1 MKDALVS
8 ILREGGPVL
17 WALLVLA
24 LALYGLLASTWDG
37 LRRARL
43 RVLSGEGRKREA
55 AGVLPWQRGQRNRR
69 EVEREFASFELD
81 ELAWVSRRLPV
92 LAVMTAAA
100 PLLGLLGTVAGM
112 LLTFNGLAGAGGGT
126 AVDTV
131 SAGISKALVTTQAG
145 LVVAIPAA
153 FLLAL
158 LRRWTQRTQWEL
170 QRQLHSELAGTRVP
184 TRPGGDW
191 EPGGGQDARATDG
204 ATA

>member
-17 WALLVLA
+17 WALLGLA

-37 LRRARL
+37 LRRARV
-43 RVLSGEGRKREA
+43 RVLSGEGRKRED
-55 AGVLPWQRGQRNRR
+55 RSRR
-69 EVEREFASFELD
+69 QVEREFASFELD

-92 LAVMTAAA
+92 LAVMTGAA

-112 LLTFNGLAGAGGGT
+112 LITFSGLAGAGGGT

-153 FLLAL
+153 FMLAL

-170 QRQLHSELAGTRVP
+170 QRQLHAELAGTRVP
-184 TRPGGDW
+184 RRP
-191 EPGGGQDARATDG
+191 EQRAIE
-204 ATA
+204 A

>member
-1 MKDALVS
+1 MKEALVS

-17 WALLVLA
+17 WALLGLA
-24 LALYGLLASTWDG
+24 LMLYGLLASTWDG
-37 LRRARL
+37 LRRARG
-43 RVLSGEGRKREA
+43 RVFLGRRGREQA
-55 AGVLPWQRGQRNRR
+55 PGRR
-69 EVEREFASFELD
+69 ELERDFASFELD

-112 LLTFNGLAGAGGGT
+112 LITFNGLAGAGQGT
-126 AVDTV
+126 AMDTV

-158 LRRWTQRTQWEL
+158 LRRWTERTQWEL
-170 QRQLHSELAGTRVP
+170 QRQLHAEMAGAGVP
-184 TRPGGDW
+184 ARPEGGM
-191 EPGGGQDARATDG
+191 A
-204 ATA
+204 

>member
-1 MKDALVS
+1 MKEALVS
-8 ILREGGPVL
+8 ILNEGGPVL
-17 WALLVLA
+17 WALLGLA
-24 LALYGLLASTWDG
+24 LLLYGLLASTWDG

-43 RVLSGEGRKREA
+43 RVLSGEGRGRNVS
-55 AGVLPWQRGQRNRR
+55 GVLPWQIGARSRR
-69 EVEREFASFELD
+69 EVEREFASLELD

-112 LLTFNGLAGAGGGT
+112 LMTFDGLAGAGGGA

-131 SAGISKALVTTQAG
+131 SVGISKALVTTQAG

-158 LRRWTQRTQWEL
+158 LHRWTERTQWEL
-170 QRQLHSELAGTRVP
+170 QRQLHAELAGTRVP
-184 TRPGGDW
+184 TRPGGGW
-191 EPGGGQDARATDG
+191 ELGGGQNARATD
-204 ATA
+204 